1 MKNKE
6 LMNNVTRVINRT
18 SMKIRKHSPEI
29 LLAVG
34 VVGTVTSAVLACKA
48 TTKLHDILEEGK
60 ENINQLNDYVA
71 DHGYSEKYTEE
82 DAKKDK
88 LIMHAQTGLE
98 VVKLYAPSVA
108 LGALSIA
115 SILASHGI
123 IHKRN
128 VSLAA
133 AYTTIDKSFKDYR
146 NRVVERFGKEL
157 DRELKYDIKTK
168 EVERTVTNEDGTE
181 TTVKE
186 TVQVASIDKHSEYA
200 RFFDEW
206 CLGWD
211 KDPEYNLTYLRNV
224 QRMANDALEAK
235 GHLFLNE
242 VYDMLGIP
250 RSKAGNIVGWVYDR
264 DDKYADNYID
274 FGIYDVHDEQ
284 KRDFVNGRERS
295 ILLDF
300 NVDGNIWELLN

>member
-1 MKNKE
+1 MKKTE
-6 LMNNVTRVINRT
+6 LMNNVTRAVNRAGL
-18 SMKIRKHSPEI
+18 KIRKHSPEI
-29 LLAVG
+29 LLTVG
-34 VVGTVTSAVLACKA
+34 VVGAVTSAVLACKA
-48 TTKLHDILEEGK
+48 TTKLQGILDEGK
-60 ENINQLNDYVA
+60 EKVNEVNKYVEEK
-71 DHGYSEKYTEE
+71 GYSEKYTEE
-82 DAKKDK
+82 DAAKDI
-88 LIMHAQTGLE
+88 LIHRAHTGLE
-98 VVKLYAPSVA
+98 VAKLYAPSVA

-133 AYTTIDKSFKDYR
+133 AYTTIDKGFKDYR

-186 TVQVASIDKHSEYA
+186 TIQVASLNEPSEYA

-211 KDPEYNLTYLRNV
+211 KDAEYNLTYLKNV

-274 FGIYDVHDEQ
+274 FGIYDVHNEQ

-300 NVDGNIWELLN
+300 NVDGNIWALLN

>member
-6 LMNNVTRVINRT
+6 LMNNVTRVINRAG
-18 SMKIRKHSPEI
+18 MKIRKHSPEI
-29 LLAVG
+29 LLTVG
-34 VVGTVTSAVLACKA
+34 VVGAVTSAVLACKA

-60 ENINQLNDYVA
+60 EGVNQLNDYVA

-88 LIMHAQTGLE
+88 LIMYTQTGLK
-98 VVKLYAPSVA
+98 VAKLYAPSVA

-133 AYTTIDKSFKDYR
+133 AYTTIDKGFKDYR

-186 TVQVASIDKHSEYA
+186 TIQVASLNEPSEYA

-206 CLGWD
+206 CIGWD
-211 KDPEYNLTYLRNV
+211 KDPEYNLTYLKNV

-274 FGIYDVHDEQ
+274 FGIYDVHNEQ

-300 NVDGNIWELLN
+300 NVDGNIWALLN

>member
-6 LMNNVTRVINRT
+6 LMNNVTRVINRAG
-18 SMKIRKHSPEI
+18 MKIRKHSPEI

-48 TTKLHDILEEGK
+48 TTKLQDILESGK

-88 LIMHAQTGLE
+88 LIMYTQTGLE

-133 AYTTIDKSFKDYR
+133 AYTTIDKGFKDYR

-157 DRELKYDIKTK
+157 DRELKYNIKTK
-168 EVERTVTNEDGTE
+168 EVERTVTHEDGTE
-181 TTVKE
+181 STVKE
-186 TVQVASIDKHSEYA
+186 TIQVARIDEPSEFA

-206 CLGWD
+206 CTGWD
-211 KDPEYNLTYLRNV
+211 KDPEYNLTYLKNV
-224 QRMANDALEAK
+224 QRMANDRLEAN

-264 DDKYADNYID
+264 NDKYADNYVD
-274 FGIYDVHDEQ
+274 FGIYDVHNEQ